1 MSRVIRLVDLISKL
15 GFCDTLYLNGIEFDL
30 TLSRANTLWLH
41 YLNPLVHIELV
52 EEGFEEGLG
61 SDIIDTYTYYVTIV

>member
-15 GFCDTLYLNGIEFDL
+15 GFCDTLYLNGKDFDL
-30 TLSRANTLWLH
+30 TLSRDNSLWLH

-52 EEGFEEGLG
+52 EEDYEEGYG
-61 SDIIDTYTYYVTIV
+61 DTRITTYIYYVTIV